1 MSVASVRFFAHGL
14 AAIESYVC
22 QRLPKHGLLAAS
34 DSEVGCDNCPQGK
47 GARRGALLFL
57 DSLDGDVR
65 VRVGDRPAGLL
76 GRDEADRLRGL
87 RFGGLSR
94 RGL

>member
-1 MSVASVRFFAHGL
+1 MTETTNL
-14 AAIESYVC
+14 
-22 QRLPKHGLLAAS
+22 RLSGLLAATAH
-34 DSEVGCDNCPQGK
+34 ELV
-47 GARRGALLFL
+47 

>member
-1 MSVASVRFFAHGL
+1 MTETTNL
-14 AAIESYVC
+14 
-22 QRLPKHGLLAAS
+22 RLSGLLAATAH
-34 DSEVGCDNCPQGK
+34 ELV
-47 GARRGALLFL
+47 
-57 DSLDGDVR
+57 DSLDGG